1 MCNNIRD
8 SSERQE
14 WQREGKEQHLVS
26 FSSTL
31 RSFYLGSWYLKTSV
45 SGMPSENKTIVS
57 SVRWGSQGQEML
69 QGSADGCRKPINLV
83 CVFPDP
89 SFS

>member
-1 MCNNIRD
+1 MYESVCVLSVDVYTNACLCA
-8 SSERQE
+8 SA
-14 WQREGKEQHLVS
+14 LVQVPVVYV
-26 FSSTL
+26 FL
-31 RSFYLGSWYLKTSV
+31 YV
-45 SGMPSENKTIVS
+45 CVCVQ
-57 SVRWGSQGQEML
+57 VRWGSQGQEML